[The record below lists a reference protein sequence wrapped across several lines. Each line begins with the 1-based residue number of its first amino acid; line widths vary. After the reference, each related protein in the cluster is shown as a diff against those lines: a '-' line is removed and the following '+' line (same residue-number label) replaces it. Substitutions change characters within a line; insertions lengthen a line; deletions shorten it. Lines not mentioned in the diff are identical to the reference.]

1 MERVKK
7 FWKQYQIIFRLYNDL
22 SKKGRFE
29 SSTPTEVSF
38 FFQKNTYNRMPLCDE
53 SVSNVC
59 FVTKS
64 SGLKEDL
71 QIIMIELEEII

>member
-1 MERVKK
+1 M
-7 FWKQYQIIFRLYNDL
+7 IFQRKDVLNL
-22 SKKGRFE
+22 ALPLRC
-29 SSTPTEVSF
+29 PF